1 MPPLWIACW
10 DFVVERLDGGRLTS
24 RGSASD
30 PSHGRRNISTSSH
43 TGSHRG
49 GTRSTANPTEI
60 PVDSEAADPPVRIY
74 TEDVRDPPT
83 ALLGGGKVVGNRSAR
98 LRGGVTYSDCEE
110 VRVCSGVP
118 VGHFW
123 VWW

>member
-49 GTRSTANPTEI
+49 GTRSTANPTET
-60 PVDSEAADPPVRIY
+60 PVDSEPADPPVRIY
-74 TEDVRDPPT
+74 TEG
-83 ALLGGGKVVGNRSAR
+83 A
-98 LRGGVTYSDCEE
+98 YY
-110 VRVCSGVP
+110 
-118 VGHFW
+118 
-123 VWW
+123 